1 MERGEVRKDAGGAG
15 GGELGGLM
23 GAGGHGPTR
32 EAGVEGGLD
41 IEGRIAGH
49 ERGRGFSVE
58 RGDISAARACAVKAR
73 SGLSQWVSWGAA
85 AGAGKAKEVKRCTLH
100 LLASEGAGVEGAW
113 QENLDWNSRG
123 ELPCDQPRR

>member
-58 RGDISAARACAVKAR
+58 RGEGVRGEGGV
-73 SGLSQWVSWGAA
+73 GLEPMGVLGRGRWGWK
-85 AGAGKAKEVKRCTLH
+85 GQRGQTLH
-100 LLASEGAGVEGAW
+100 FALT
-113 QENLDWNSRG
+113 G
-123 ELPCDQPRR
+123 E